1 MKWLRPGGK
10 FALNLLEQ
18 PHNVPAKW
26 AHSALQCNAYF
37 CIFSKVDAVHS
48 TSTMQQAL
56 LISLDWTMRHK
67 YCARNDHNF
76 VSHPKVNN
84 WTFDFQFTLSYGVHS
99 GIRCVG
105 WNEWTH
111 FRGGWGVWPDGSLGE
126 NGIAM
131 LTRQSELFPNTMALK
146 ASISKLKHGET
157 RWF

>member
-1 MKWLRPGGK
+1 MGP
-10 FALNLLEQ
+10 Q
-18 PHNVPAKW
+18 C
-26 AHSALQCNAYF
+26 LQCNAYF
-37 CIFSKVDAVHS
+37 CIFLAEILCTASTFVFLSEVNAVHS
-48 TSTMQQAL
+48 TSIAQCNTL
-56 LISLDWTMRHK
+56 FLISLYWIARHK
-67 YCARNDHNF
+67 YCARNDHNV

-84 WTFDFQFTLSYGVHS
+84 WTFDFQFTLSYGVHR

-157 RWF
+157 RCF